1 VNCEGKLLDRLPAR
15 SASIGVLRHAVTEF
29 AAGCGASEVQLEDIA
44 LAVSEALSNVVLHAY
59 AGCDPPGDITV
70 EAWMSEQ
77 GFVVV
82 VGDEGSGIVPR
93 ADSPGLGLGLPLIAK
108 LADQLDLAYAGARDG
123 ASVRMSF
130 SIGP

>member
-1 VNCEGKLLDRLPAR
+1 V
-15 SASIGVLRHAVTEF
+15 GVLRHAVIDF

-59 AGCDPPGDITV
+59 AGSDRPGDVTV

-77 GFVVV
+77 SFVVV

-93 ADSPGLGLGLPLIAK
+93 VDSPGLGLGLPLIAQ
-108 LADQLDLAYAGARDG
+108 LADQLDLRYAAEADG

-130 SIGP
+130 AIGP